1 MYNGWFKITF
11 YQIHTDYRI
20 INTVVMI
27 HHKYVIWAV
36 CHVWKIKLFALV
48 TSDIQ
53 LICSVWPN
61 ILALEI
67 PIRDWSAAQDDVTL
81 DF

>member
-1 MYNGWFKITF
+1 MIQNYILSNSYGF
-11 YQIHTDYRI
+11 
-20 INTVVMI
+20 TVVLI